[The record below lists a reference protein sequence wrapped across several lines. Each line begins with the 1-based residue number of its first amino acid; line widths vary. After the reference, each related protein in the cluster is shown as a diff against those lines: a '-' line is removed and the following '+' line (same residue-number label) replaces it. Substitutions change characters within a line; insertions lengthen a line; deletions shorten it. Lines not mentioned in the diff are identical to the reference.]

1 MATRLV
7 QQQFLKGKQE
17 FEIFDEVV
25 NVRLKT
31 LFKEKEKS
39 VSLLIIDPE
48 PLIEEPY
55 LHFRDSV
62 RRDPVLTLHLNK
74 PNPSEFNAFVD
85 ELRRRVMANN
95 AFRGQTSASI
105 QPPLGG
111 NSLDQ
116 PPEDVE
122 PQQIRVARIQTKINV
137 ERVDGDIQMLRQ
149 YVKEPEVEPL
159 ITALEALKA
168 DPQSEANQVRV
179 VEVFNG
185 LGLWQGSVL
194 TYAPY
199 VGILLSDDV
208 LGLFETDRPG
218 GRQV

>member
-17 FEIFDEVV
+17 FQIFEEVV
-25 NVRLKT
+25 NVRFKT

-48 PLIEEPY
+48 PVIEEPY

-62 RRDPVLTLHLNK
+62 RRDPVLTLYLNN

-85 ELRRRVMANN
+85 DLKQRVMAKN
-95 AFRGQTSASI
+95 AFRGHTSASV

-111 NSLDQ
+111 NSFDE

-122 PQQIRVARIQTKINV
+122 PQQIRVARIQTNINV

-149 YVKEPEVEPL
+149 YVSEPEVEPL
-159 ITALEALKA
+159 ITALEALKT

-208 LGLFETDRPG
+208 FGAS
-218 GRQV
+218 

>member
-7 QQQFLKGKQE
+7 QQQFLKGKRE
-17 FEIFDEVV
+17 FEIFEEVV
-25 NVRLKT
+25 NVRFRT

-48 PLIEEPY
+48 PVIEEPY

-62 RRDPVLTLHLNK
+62 RRDPVLTLYLNK
-74 PNPSEFNAFVD
+74 PNQSEFNAFVD
-85 ELRRRVMANN
+85 ELKQRVMVKN
-95 AFRGQTSASI
+95 AFRGHTPASV

-111 NSLDQ
+111 NSFDE
-116 PPEDVE
+116 PPQDVA
-122 PQQIRVARIQTKINV
+122 PQQIRVARIQSNINV

-149 YVKEPEVEPL
+149 YVNEPEVEPL
-159 ITALEALKA
+159 ITALEALKN

-208 LGLFETDRPG
+208 FGAS
-218 GRQV
+218 

>member
-17 FEIFDEVV
+17 FQIFEEVV
-25 NVRLKT
+25 NVRFKT

-48 PLIEEPY
+48 PVIEEPY

-62 RRDPVLTLHLNK
+62 RRDPVLTLYLNK

-85 ELRRRVMANN
+85 ELKQRVMAQN
-95 AFRGQTSASI
+95 AFRGHTSSSV

-111 NSLDQ
+111 NSFDE

-122 PQQIRVARIQTKINV
+122 PQQVRVTRIRTNINV
-137 ERVDGDIQMLRQ
+137 ERVDNDIQMLRQ
-149 YVKEPEVEPL
+149 YVNEPEVEPL
-159 ITALEALKA
+159 ITALEAIKT
-168 DPQSEANQVRV
+168 DPQSEAHQVRV

-199 VGILLSDDV
+199 VGILLSDNVFGDS
-208 LGLFETDRPG
+208 
-218 GRQV
+218 

>member
-17 FEIFDEVV
+17 FEIREEVV
-25 NVRLKT
+25 NVRFKT
-31 LFKEKEKS
+31 LLKEKERN

-48 PLIEEPY
+48 PVIEGPY
-55 LHFRDSV
+55 LYFRDSV
-62 RRDPVLTLHLNK
+62 RRDPVLILYRNK

-85 ELRRRVMANN
+85 ELKQRVMAKI
-95 AFRGQTSASI
+95 AFRGHASASV

-111 NSLDQ
+111 NSFDE

-122 PQQIRVARIQTKINV
+122 PQQVRVRRIRTNINV
-137 ERVDGDIQMLRQ
+137 EHVDGDIQMLRQ
-149 YVKEPEVEPL
+149 YVNEPEVEPL
-159 ITALEALKA
+159 VTALEALKT

-179 VEVFNG
+179 VDVFNG

-199 VGILLSDDV
+199 VGILLSDNVFGDS
-208 LGLFETDRPG
+208 
-218 GRQV
+218 

>member
-17 FEIFDEVV
+17 FEIFEEVV
-25 NVRLKT
+25 HVRFKT
-31 LFKEKEKS
+31 LLKEKEKS

-48 PLIEEPY
+48 PVIEEPY

-62 RRDPVLTLHLNK
+62 RRDAVLTLYLNK

-85 ELRRRVMANN
+85 ELKQRIRAKN
-95 AFRGQTSASI
+95 AFRGHASASV
-105 QPPLGG
+105 QLPLGG
-111 NSLDQ
+111 NSFDE

-122 PQQIRVARIQTKINV
+122 PQHIRVKRIHSNINV

-149 YVKEPEVEPL
+149 YVNEPEVEPL
-159 ITALEALKA
+159 ITALEALKN
-168 DPQSEANQVRV
+168 DPQSEATQMRV

-208 LGLFETDRPG
+208 FGAS
-218 GRQV
+218 

>member
-7 QQQFLKGKQE
+7 QQKFLKGKQE
-17 FEIFDEVV
+17 FEIFEEVV
-25 NVRLKT
+25 NVRSRIL
-31 LFKEKEKS
+31 LKEKEKS
-39 VSLLIIDPE
+39 VSLLIMDPE
-48 PLIEEPY
+48 PVVEEPY

-62 RRDPVLTLHLNK
+62 RRDPVLTLYLNK

-85 ELRRRVMANN
+85 ELKQRIMAKN
-95 AFRGQTSASI
+95 AFRGDTSASV

-111 NSLDQ
+111 NSYDE

-122 PQQIRVARIQTKINV
+122 PQQVRITRIRTNIDAL
-137 ERVDGDIQMLRQ
+137 RVDDDIQMLRR
-149 YVKEPEVEPL
+149 YVDDPEVEPL
-159 ITALEALKA
+159 ITALEALKT

-185 LGLWQGSVL
+185 LGIWQGSVL

-199 VGILLSDDV
+199 VGILLSDNV
-208 LGLFETDRPG
+208 FGAS
-218 GRQV
+218 

>member
-1 MATRLV
+1 MVTRLV

-17 FEIFDEVV
+17 IEIFEEVV
-25 NVRLKT
+25 NVRFKT

-48 PLIEEPY
+48 PVIEEPY

-62 RRDPVLTLHLNK
+62 RRDRVLTLYLNK
-74 PNPSEFNAFVD
+74 PNPSEFNAFVG
-85 ELRRRVMANN
+85 ELKQRVMAKKG
-95 AFRGQTSASI
+95 FGGQTSASVR
-105 QPPLGG
+105 PPLGG
-111 NSLDQ
+111 NSLDE
-116 PPEDVE
+116 PPEGVE
-122 PQQIRVARIQTKINV
+122 PQEIRIARLKTNINV

-149 YVKEPEVEPL
+149 YVNEPEVEPL
-159 ITALEALKA
+159 ITALEALKT
-168 DPQSEANQVRV
+168 DPQSEAKQERV

-208 LGLFETDRPG
+208 FGAS
-218 GRQV
+218 